1 MNREEKERRAR
12 MQRMLARERGETPPP
27 GTEPEEPAR
36 EPARPGRPA
45 PKGGQDA
52 DPEESRRPRTGNT
65 RPLSPIL
72 QRRRRRKRNLLIA
85 LVLVIALGFAVLT
98 GVFSTSIAML
108 GDLADSVALTFE
120 PGGWPA
126 STGITDPLQIEE
138 LAGGFV
144 ELDSTD
150 VAVFSSH
157 GAKVRTIQ
165 PGYARPALAAGNT
178 RFVLYDRTG
187 TSVRVE
193 SRTRTLKTLTMPQAV
208 MLCAISSNG
217 TLGVVTQAER
227 YVAQLQLLDAATYE
241 PLFTWKMTREDG
253 TPVALAFAPDNRRF
267 AVGTVAARDGRLVS
281 KVSLS
286 RIAGKDAP
294 LTYTADAGSMI
305 LQLQWLPGGRLLAV
319 LDTCAVLI
327 DPDTGTELARYD
339 FAGRELLGVSVSGR
353 TAALLLGSHSGS
365 SLVLLD
371 AALTLLA
378 EADAA
383 QATAVTCTD
392 TAAYLIENN
401 TVACYTLDG
410 SLRWV
415 HAYESRPQLVLDAA
429 QTLLFTAGRAEV
441 LSAPE

>member
-1 MNREEKERRAR
+1 MNKAEKERQERR
-12 MQRMLARERGETPPP
+12 RRMLAREQGHTSTKPVP
-27 GTEPEEPAR
+27 GTSGDIGLRTPQPVRREENRTAR
-36 EPARPGRPA
+36 EA
-45 PKGGQDA
+45 
-52 DPEESRRPRTGNT
+52 ESAATLRSST
-65 RPLSPIL
+65 PLL
-72 QRRRRRKRNLLIA
+72 KQRQRRRTIAVGIVILAVALVFAVFTGAMSASIA
-85 LVLVIALGFAVLT
+85 L
-98 GVFSTSIAML
+98 
-108 GDLADSVALTFE
+108 LADGVDSLSLYLSRGD
-120 PGGWPA
+120 GGWPVD
-126 STGITDPLQIEE
+126 TGISEPLQIEE

-144 ELDSTD
+144 ELDAED
-150 VAVFSSH
+150 VVIYSAYGSQ
-157 GAKVRTIQ
+157 VRRFQ

-319 LDTCAVLI
+319 LDTCAVLL

>member
-1 MNREEKERRAR
+1 M
-12 MQRMLARERGETPPP
+12 
-27 GTEPEEPAR
+27 
-36 EPARPGRPA
+36 
-45 PKGGQDA
+45 
-52 DPEESRRPRTGNT
+52 
-65 RPLSPIL
+65 
-72 QRRRRRKRNLLIA
+72 
-85 LVLVIALGFAVLT
+85 
-98 GVFSTSIAML
+98 
-108 GDLADSVALTFE
+108 
-120 PGGWPA
+120 
-126 STGITDPLQIEE
+126 
-138 LAGGFV
+138 
-144 ELDSTD
+144 
-150 VAVFSSH
+150 
-157 GAKVRTIQ
+157 
-165 PGYARPALAAGNT
+165 
-178 RFVLYDRTG
+178 
-187 TSVRVE
+187 RVE

-319 LDTCAVLI
+319 LDTCAVLL